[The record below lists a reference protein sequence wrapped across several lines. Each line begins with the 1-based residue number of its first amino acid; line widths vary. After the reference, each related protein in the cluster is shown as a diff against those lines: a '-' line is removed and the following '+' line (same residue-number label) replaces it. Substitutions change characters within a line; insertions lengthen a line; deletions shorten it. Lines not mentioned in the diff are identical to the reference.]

1 MGLPGAD
8 PALVRAASSEGG
20 RAASAALSA
29 AVPLPE
35 GAGAGRRIGAFRVRV
50 HPLFLAAGVLSAF
63 TGQLL
68 FFLSAVLAALEHEFA
83 HAIAARS
90 EGYCLDKVVLMPYG
104 AVISGD
110 LSGIPPRAEAKVL
123 LAGPLANA
131 FTALAFAALWWLFP
145 ETYPYT
151 EAAAEVSLS
160 LFLVNLLPA
169 YPLDGGR
176 LLFLLLRPLGEAR
189 ARLLSRISAFLTA
202 AGILAVFAVS
212 CFSRPNFSALFFAL
226 LLLAGN
232 FGGGSYR
239 RIAFPRGR
247 SFSRGV
253 EEKRIVLSS
262 ERTAGE
268 CVRYLREDRYLVLIV
283 YEDGEYLGE
292 LSEGELFAVLEAG
305 GYRTT
310 LKEALERPLEEP
322 LEGALEG
329 ACPSRGGE
337 TGGNVFQMGVKK

>member
-1 MGLPGAD
+1 MGLPGTD
-8 PALVRAASSEGG
+8 PAALREAAASTGRAASSALRSASSASFVSSADGGG
-20 RAASAALSA
+20 RA
-29 AVPLPE
+29 
-35 GAGAGRRIGAFRVRV
+35 GGGKRIGAFRVRV

-68 FFLSAVLAALEHEFA
+68 LFLSAVLAALEHEFA
-83 HAIAARS
+83 HSIAARS
-90 EGYCLDKVVLMPYG
+90 EGYCLDKILLMPYG

-110 LSGIPPRAEAKVL
+110 LSGIPPKAEAKVL

-176 LLFLLLRPLGEAR
+176 LLLLLLAPLGEPR
-189 ARLLSRISAFLTA
+189 ARLISRIAACLTA
-202 AGILAVFAVS
+202 GGIFALFVIS
-212 CFSRPNFSALFFAL
+212 LFSVPNFSALLFAL
-226 LLLAGN
+226 LLFAGN

-239 RIAFPRGR
+239 RIAFARGR
-247 SFSRGV
+247 TFSRGV
-253 EEKRIVLSS
+253 EEKRVVLSS

-268 CVRYLREDRYLVLIV
+268 CVRYLREDKYLVLIV

-292 LSEGELFAVLEAG
+292 LTEGELFAVLEEG
-305 GYRTT
+305 GYSRT
-310 LKEALERPLEEP
+310 LKEALSPLPEN
-322 LEGALEG
+322 GALE
-329 ACPSRGGE
+329 APR
-337 TGGNVFQMGVKK
+337 VFQPQVKE

>member
-8 PALVRAASSEGG
+8 PAALREAAASTGRAASSALRSASSASFVSSADGGG
-20 RAASAALSA
+20 RA
-29 AVPLPE
+29 
-35 GAGAGRRIGAFRVRV
+35 GGGGKRIGAFRVRV

-68 FFLSAVLAALEHEFA
+68 LFLSAVLAALEH
-83 HAIAARS
+83 RS
-90 EGYCLDKVVLMPYG
+90 EGYCLDKILLMPYG

-110 LSGIPPRAEAKVL
+110 LSGIPPKAEAKVL

-176 LLFLLLRPLGEAR
+176 LLLLLLAPLGEPR
-189 ARLLSRISAFLTA
+189 ARLMSRIAACLTA
-202 AGILAVFAVS
+202 GGIFALFVLS
-212 CFSRPNFSALFFAL
+212 LFSSPNFSALLFAL
-226 LLLAGN
+226 LLFAGN

-239 RIAFPRGR
+239 RISFSRGR
-247 SFSRGV
+247 TFSRGV
-253 EEKRIVLSS
+253 EEKRVVLSS

-268 CVRYLREDRYLVLIV
+268 CVRYLREDKYLVLIV

-292 LSEGELFAVLEAG
+292 LTEGELFAVLEEG
-305 GYRTT
+305 GYSRT
-310 LKEALERPLEEP
+310 LKEALSPLP
-322 LEGALEG
+322 GNGAFEAARKLQLQGKE
-329 ACPSRGGE
+329 
-337 TGGNVFQMGVKK
+337 

>member
-8 PALVRAASSEGG
+8 PAALREAAASTGRAASSALRSASSASFVSSADGGG
-20 RAASAALSA
+20 RA
-29 AVPLPE
+29 
-35 GAGAGRRIGAFRVRV
+35 GGGKRIGAFRVRV

-68 FFLSAVLAALEHEFA
+68 LFLSAVLAALEHEFA
-83 HAIAARS
+83 HSIAARS
-90 EGYCLDKVVLMPYG
+90 EGYCLDKILLMPYG

-110 LSGIPPRAEAKVL
+110 LSGIPPKAEAKVL

-176 LLFLLLRPLGEAR
+176 LLLLLLAPLGEPR
-189 ARLLSRISAFLTA
+189 ARLISRIAACLTA
-202 AGILAVFAVS
+202 GGIFALFVIS
-212 CFSRPNFSALFFAL
+212 LFSVPNFSALLFAL
-226 LLLAGN
+226 LLFAGN

-239 RIAFPRGR
+239 RIAFARGR
-247 SFSRGV
+247 TFSRGV
-253 EEKRIVLSS
+253 EEKRVVLSS

-268 CVRYLREDRYLVLIV
+268 CVRYLREDKYLVLIV

-292 LSEGELFAVLEAG
+292 LTEGELFAVLEEG
-305 GYRTT
+305 GYSRT
-310 LKEALERPLEEP
+310 LKEALSPLPEN
-322 LEGALEG
+322 GAFE
-329 ACPSRGGE
+329 AAR
-337 TGGNVFQMGVKK
+337 VFQQMKE

>member
-1 MGLPGAD
+1 M
-8 PALVRAASSEGG
+8 
-20 RAASAALSA
+20 
-29 AVPLPE
+29 
-35 GAGAGRRIGAFRVRV
+35 RV

-68 FFLSAVLAALEHEFA
+68 LFLSAVLAALEHEFA
-83 HAIAARS
+83 HSIAARS
-90 EGYCLDKVVLMPYG
+90 EGYCLDKILLMPYG

-110 LSGIPPRAEAKVL
+110 LSGIPPKAEAKVL

-176 LLFLLLRPLGEAR
+176 LLLLLLAPLGEPR
-189 ARLLSRISAFLTA
+189 ARLISRIAAFLTA
-202 AGILAVFAVS
+202 GGIFALFVFS
-212 CFSRPNFSALFFAL
+212 LFSSPNVSALLFAL
-226 LLLAGN
+226 LLFAGN

-239 RIAFPRGR
+239 RIAFARGR
-247 SFSRGV
+247 TFSRGV
-253 EEKRIVLSS
+253 EEKRVVLSS

-268 CVRYLREDRYLVLIV
+268 CVRYLREDKYLVLIV

-292 LSEGELFAVLEAG
+292 LTEGELFAVLEEG
-305 GYRTT
+305 GYSLT
-310 LKEALERPLEEP
+310 LKEALSPLPEN
-322 LEGALEG
+322 GALE
-329 ACPSRGGE
+329 APR
-337 TGGNVFQMGVKK
+337 VFQPQVKE

>member
-8 PALVRAASSEGG
+8 PAALREAAASTGRAASSALRSASSASFVSSADGGG
-20 RAASAALSA
+20 RA
-29 AVPLPE
+29 
-35 GAGAGRRIGAFRVRV
+35 GGGKRIGAFRVRV

-68 FFLSAVLAALEHEFA
+68 LFLSAVLAALEHEFA
-83 HAIAARS
+83 HSIAARS
-90 EGYCLDKVVLMPYG
+90 EGYCLDKILLMPYG

-110 LSGIPPRAEAKVL
+110 LSGIPPKAEAKVL

-176 LLFLLLRPLGEAR
+176 LLLLLLAPLGESR
-189 ARLLSRISAFLTA
+189 ARLISRIAACLTA
-202 AGILAVFAVS
+202 GGIFALFVIS
-212 CFSRPNFSALFFAL
+212 LFSVPNFSALLFAL
-226 LLLAGN
+226 LLFAGN

-239 RIAFPRGR
+239 RIAFARGR
-247 SFSRGV
+247 TFSRGV
-253 EEKRIVLSS
+253 EEKRVVLSS

-268 CVRYLREDRYLVLIV
+268 CVRYLREDKYLVLIV

-292 LSEGELFAVLEAG
+292 LTEGELFAVLEEG
-305 GYRTT
+305 GYSRT
-310 LKEALERPLEEP
+310 LKEALSPLP
-322 LEGALEG
+322 GNGAFE
-329 ACPSRGGE
+329 AAR
-337 TGGNVFQMGVKK
+337 VFQQMKE

>member
-8 PALVRAASSEGG
+8 PAALREAAASTGRAASSALRSASSASFVSSADGGG
-20 RAASAALSA
+20 RA
-29 AVPLPE
+29 
-35 GAGAGRRIGAFRVRV
+35 GGGKRIGAFRVRV

-68 FFLSAVLAALEHEFA
+68 LFLSAVLAALEHEFA
-83 HAIAARS
+83 HSIAARS
-90 EGYCLDKVVLMPYG
+90 EGYCLDKILLMPYG

-110 LSGIPPRAEAKVL
+110 LSGIPPKAEAKVL

-176 LLFLLLRPLGEAR
+176 LLLLLLTPLGEPR
-189 ARLLSRISAFLTA
+189 ARLISRIAACLTA
-202 AGILAVFAVS
+202 GGIFALFVIS
-212 CFSRPNFSALFFAL
+212 LFSVPNFSALLFAL
-226 LLLAGN
+226 LLFAGN

-239 RIAFPRGR
+239 RIAFARGR
-247 SFSRGV
+247 TFSRGV
-253 EEKRIVLSS
+253 EEKRVVLSS

-268 CVRYLREDRYLVLIV
+268 CVRYLREYKYLVLIV

-292 LSEGELFAVLEAG
+292 LTEGELFAVLEEG
-305 GYRTT
+305 GYSRT
-310 LKEALERPLEEP
+310 LKEALSPLP
-322 LEGALEG
+322 GNGAFE
-329 ACPSRGGE
+329 AAR
-337 TGGNVFQMGVKK
+337 VFQQMKE

>member
-8 PALVRAASSEGG
+8 PAALREAAASTGRAASSALRSASSASFAPSADG
-20 RAASAALSA
+20 RA
-29 AVPLPE
+29 
-35 GAGAGRRIGAFRVRV
+35 GGGKRIGAFRVRV

-68 FFLSAVLAALEHEFA
+68 LFLSAVLAALEHEFA
-83 HAIAARS
+83 HSIAARS
-90 EGYCLDKVVLMPYG
+90 EGYCLDKILLMPYG

-110 LSGIPPRAEAKVL
+110 LSGIPPKAEAKVL

-176 LLFLLLRPLGEAR
+176 LLLLLLTPLGEPR
-189 ARLLSRISAFLTA
+189 ARLISRIAACLTA
-202 AGILAVFAVS
+202 GGIFALFVIS
-212 CFSRPNFSALFFAL
+212 LFSVPNFSALLFAL
-226 LLLAGN
+226 LLFAGN

-239 RIAFPRGR
+239 RIAFARGR
-247 SFSRGV
+247 TFSRGV
-253 EEKRIVLSS
+253 EEKRVVLSS

-268 CVRYLREDRYLVLIV
+268 CVRYLREDKYLVLIV

-292 LSEGELFAVLEAG
+292 LTEGELFAVLEEG
-305 GYRTT
+305 GYSRT
-310 LKEALERPLEEP
+310 LKEALSPLPEN
-322 LEGALEG
+322 GAFEAARKLQLQGKE
-329 ACPSRGGE
+329 
-337 TGGNVFQMGVKK
+337 

>member
-8 PALVRAASSEGG
+8 PAALREAADSTGRAASSALRSASSASFVSSADGGG
-20 RAASAALSA
+20 RA
-29 AVPLPE
+29 
-35 GAGAGRRIGAFRVRV
+35 GGGGKRIGAFRVRV

-68 FFLSAVLAALEHEFA
+68 LFLSAVLAALEHEFA
-83 HAIAARS
+83 HSIAARS
-90 EGYCLDKVVLMPYG
+90 EGYCLDKILLMPYG

-110 LSGIPPRAEAKVL
+110 LSGIPPKAEAKVL

-176 LLFLLLRPLGEAR
+176 LLLLLLAPLGEPR
-189 ARLLSRISAFLTA
+189 ARLISRIAACLTA
-202 AGILAVFAVS
+202 GGIFALFVIS
-212 CFSRPNFSALFFAL
+212 LFSVPNFSALLFAL
-226 LLLAGN
+226 LLFAGN

-239 RIAFPRGR
+239 RIAFARGR
-247 SFSRGV
+247 TFSRGV
-253 EEKRIVLSS
+253 EEKRVVLSS

-268 CVRYLREDRYLVLIV
+268 CVRYLREDKYLVLIV

-292 LSEGELFAVLEAG
+292 LTEGELFAVLEEG
-305 GYRTT
+305 GYSRT
-310 LKEALERPLEEP
+310 LKEALSPLP
-322 LEGALEG
+322 GNGAFE
-329 ACPSRGGE
+329 AAR
-337 TGGNVFQMGVKK
+337 VFQQMKE

>member
-8 PALVRAASSEGG
+8 PAALREAAASTGRAASSALRSASSASFVSSADGGG
-20 RAASAALSA
+20 RA
-29 AVPLPE
+29 
-35 GAGAGRRIGAFRVRV
+35 GGGKRIGAFRVRV

-68 FFLSAVLAALEHEFA
+68 LFLSAVLAALEHEFA
-83 HAIAARS
+83 HSIAARS
-90 EGYCLDKVVLMPYG
+90 EGYCLDKILLMPYG

-110 LSGIPPRAEAKVL
+110 LSGIPPKAEAKVL

-176 LLFLLLRPLGEAR
+176 LLLLLLAPLGEPR
-189 ARLLSRISAFLTA
+189 ARLISRIAACLTA
-202 AGILAVFAVS
+202 GGIFALFVIS
-212 CFSRPNFSALFFAL
+212 LFSVPNFSALLFAL
-226 LLLAGN
+226 LLFAGN

-239 RIAFPRGR
+239 RIAFARGR
-247 SFSRGV
+247 TFSRGV
-253 EEKRIVLSS
+253 EEKRVVLSS

-268 CVRYLREDRYLVLIV
+268 CVRYLREDKYLVLIV

-292 LSEGELFAVLEAG
+292 LTEGELFAVLEEG
-305 GYRTT
+305 GYSRT
-310 LKEALERPLEEP
+310 LKEALSPLP
-322 LEGALEG
+322 GNGAFE
-329 ACPSRGGE
+329 AAR
-337 TGGNVFQMGVKK
+337 VFQQMKE

>member
-8 PALVRAASSEGG
+8 PAALREAAASTGRAASSALRSASSASFVSSADGGG
-20 RAASAALSA
+20 RA
-29 AVPLPE
+29 
-35 GAGAGRRIGAFRVRV
+35 GGGKRIGAFRVRV

-68 FFLSAVLAALEHEFA
+68 LFLSAVLAALEHEFA
-83 HAIAARS
+83 HSIAARS
-90 EGYCLDKVVLMPYG
+90 EGYCLDKILLMPYG

-110 LSGIPPRAEAKVL
+110 LSGIPPKAEAKVL

-176 LLFLLLRPLGEAR
+176 LLLLLLTPLGESR
-189 ARLLSRISAFLTA
+189 ARLFSRIAACLTA
-202 AGILAVFAVS
+202 GGIFALFVLS
-212 CFSRPNFSALFFAL
+212 LFSSPNFSALLFAL
-226 LLLAGN
+226 LLFAGN

-239 RIAFPRGR
+239 RIAFARGR
-247 SFSRGV
+247 TFSRGV
-253 EEKRIVLSS
+253 EEKRVVLSS

-268 CVRYLREDRYLVLIV
+268 CVRYLREDKYLVLIV

-292 LSEGELFAVLEAG
+292 LTEGELFAVLEEG
-305 GYRTT
+305 GYSRT
-310 LKEALERPLEEP
+310 LKEALSPLP
-322 LEGALEG
+322 GNGAFE
-329 ACPSRGGE
+329 AAR
-337 TGGNVFQMGVKK
+337 VFQQMKE

>member
-1 MGLPGAD
+1 MLGAD
-8 PALVRAASSEGG
+8 PAALREAAASTGRAASSALRSVSSASFAPQADGGG
-20 RAASAALSA
+20 RAG
-29 AVPLPE
+29 
-35 GAGAGRRIGAFRVRV
+35 GAGKRIGAFRVRV

-68 FFLSAVLAALEHEFA
+68 LFLSAVLAALEHEFA
-83 HAIAARS
+83 HSIAARS
-90 EGYCLDKVVLMPYG
+90 EGYCLYKILLMPYG

-110 LSGIPPRAEAKVL
+110 LSGIPPKAEAKVL

-176 LLFLLLRPLGEAR
+176 LLLLLLAPLGESR
-189 ARLLSRISAFLTA
+189 ARLFSRIAAFLTA
-202 AGILAVFAVS
+202 GGIFALFVLS
-212 CFSRPNFSALFFAL
+212 LFSSPNFSALLFAL
-226 LLLAGN
+226 LFFAGN

-239 RIAFPRGR
+239 RIAFSRGR
-247 SFSRGV
+247 TFSRGV
-253 EEKRIVLSS
+253 EEKRVVLSS

-268 CVRYLREDRYLVLIV
+268 CVRYLREDKYLVLIV

-292 LSEGELFAVLEAG
+292 LTEGELFAVLEEG
-305 GYRTT
+305 GYSLT
-310 LKEALERPLEEP
+310 LKEALESPLP
-322 LEGALEG
+322 KNGASS
-329 ACPSRGGE
+329 APR
-337 TGGNVFQMGVKK
+337 VFQPQVKE

>member
-8 PALVRAASSEGG
+8 PAALREAAASTGRAASSALRSASSASLAPSADRRG
-20 RAASAALSA
+20 RAG
-29 AVPLPE
+29 
-35 GAGAGRRIGAFRVRV
+35 GAGKRIGAFRVRV

-68 FFLSAVLAALEHEFA
+68 LFLSAVLAALEHEFA
-83 HAIAARS
+83 HSIAARS
-90 EGYCLDKVVLMPYG
+90 EGYCLDKILLMPYG

-110 LSGIPPRAEAKVL
+110 LSGIPPKAEAKVL

-176 LLFLLLRPLGEAR
+176 LLLLLLAPLGEPR
-189 ARLLSRISAFLTA
+189 ARLMSRIAAFLTA
-202 AGILAVFAVS
+202 GGIFALFVFS
-212 CFSRPNFSALFFAL
+212 LFSSPNFSALLFAL
-226 LLLAGN
+226 LLFAGN

-239 RIAFPRGR
+239 RISFSRGR
-247 SFSRGV
+247 TFSRGV
-253 EEKRIVLSS
+253 EEKRVVLSS

-268 CVRYLREDRYLVLIV
+268 CVRYLREDKYLVLIV
-283 YEDGEYLGE
+283 YEEGEYLGE
-292 LSEGELFAVLEAG
+292 LTEGELFAVLEEG
-305 GYRTT
+305 GYSLT
-310 LKEALERPLEEP
+310 LKEALSPLP
-322 LEGALEG
+322 GNGAFE
-329 ACPSRGGE
+329 ADR
-337 TGGNVFQMGVKK
+337 VFQQQMKE

>member
-8 PALVRAASSEGG
+8 PAALREAAASTGRAASSALRSASSASFVSSADGGG
-20 RAASAALSA
+20 RA
-29 AVPLPE
+29 
-35 GAGAGRRIGAFRVRV
+35 GGGKRIGAFRVRV

-68 FFLSAVLAALEHEFA
+68 LFLSAVLAALEHEFA
-83 HAIAARS
+83 HSIAARS
-90 EGYCLDKVVLMPYG
+90 EGYCLDKILLMPYG

-110 LSGIPPRAEAKVL
+110 LSGIPPKAEAKVL

-176 LLFLLLRPLGEAR
+176 LLLLLLTPLGEPR
-189 ARLLSRISAFLTA
+189 ARLISRIAACLTA
-202 AGILAVFAVS
+202 GGIFALFVIS
-212 CFSRPNFSALFFAL
+212 LFSVPNFSALLFAL
-226 LLLAGN
+226 LLFAGN

-239 RIAFPRGR
+239 RIAFSRGR
-247 SFSRGV
+247 TFSRGV
-253 EEKRIVLSS
+253 EEKRVVLSS

-268 CVRYLREDRYLVLIV
+268 CVRYLREDKYLVLIV

-292 LSEGELFAVLEAG
+292 LTEGELFAVLEEG
-305 GYRTT
+305 GYSRT
-310 LKEALERPLEEP
+310 LKEALSPLPEN
-322 LEGALEG
+322 GAFEAARKLQLQGKE
-329 ACPSRGGE
+329 
-337 TGGNVFQMGVKK
+337 

>member
-1 MGLPGAD
+1 MPGAD
-8 PALVRAASSEGG
+8 PAALREAAASTGRAASSALRSASSASFAPQADG
-20 RAASAALSA
+20 RSG
-29 AVPLPE
+29 
-35 GAGAGRRIGAFRVRV
+35 GAGKRIGAFRVRV

-68 FFLSAVLAALEHEFA
+68 LFLSAVLAALEHEFA
-83 HAIAARS
+83 HSIAARS
-90 EGYCLDKVVLMPYG
+90 EGYCLDKILLMPYG

-110 LSGIPPRAEAKVL
+110 LSGIPPKAEAKVL

-176 LLFLLLRPLGEAR
+176 LLLLLLAPLGESR
-189 ARLLSRISAFLTA
+189 ARLFSRIAAFLTA
-202 AGILAVFAVS
+202 GGIFALFVLS
-212 CFSRPNFSALFFAL
+212 LFSSPNFSALLFAL
-226 LLLAGN
+226 LLFAGN

-239 RIAFPRGR
+239 RIAFSRGR
-247 SFSRGV
+247 TFSRGV
-253 EEKRIVLSS
+253 EEKRVVLSS

-268 CVRYLREDRYLVLIV
+268 CVRYLREDKYLVLIV

-292 LSEGELFAVLEAG
+292 LTEGELFAVLEEG
-305 GYRTT
+305 GYSLT
-310 LKEALERPLEEP
+310 LKEALESPLP
-322 LEGALEG
+322 KNGASS
-329 ACPSRGGE
+329 APR
-337 TGGNVFQMGVKK
+337 VFQPQVKE

>member
-1 MGLPGAD
+1 MPGAD
-8 PALVRAASSEGG
+8 PAALREAAASTGRAASSALRSVSSASFAPQADGGG
-20 RAASAALSA
+20 RA
-29 AVPLPE
+29 
-35 GAGAGRRIGAFRVRV
+35 GGGGKRIGAFRVRV

-68 FFLSAVLAALEHEFA
+68 LFLSAVLAALEHEFA
-83 HAIAARS
+83 HSIAARS
-90 EGYCLDKVVLMPYG
+90 EGYCLDKILLMPYG

-110 LSGIPPRAEAKVL
+110 LSGIPPKAEAKVL

-176 LLFLLLRPLGEAR
+176 LLLLLLAPLGGSR
-189 ARLLSRISAFLTA
+189 ARLISRIAAFLTA
-202 AGILAVFAVS
+202 GGIFALFVFS
-212 CFSRPNFSALFFAL
+212 LFSSPNVSALLFAL
-226 LLLAGN
+226 LLFAGN

-239 RIAFPRGR
+239 RIAFSRGR
-247 SFSRGV
+247 TFSRGV
-253 EEKRIVLSS
+253 EEKRVVLSS

-268 CVRYLREDRYLVLIV
+268 CVRYLREDKYLVLIV

-292 LSEGELFAVLEAG
+292 LTEGELFAVLEEG
-305 GYRTT
+305 GYSLT
-310 LKEALERPLEEP
+310 LKEALSPLPEN
-322 LEGALEG
+322 GAFE
-329 ACPSRGGE
+329 APH
-337 TGGNVFQMGVKK
+337 VFQPQVKE

>member
-1 MGLPGAD
+1 MLGAD
-8 PALVRAASSEGG
+8 PAALREAAASTGRAASSALRSASSASFAPQADGG
-20 RAASAALSA
+20 WRA
-29 AVPLPE
+29 
-35 GAGAGRRIGAFRVRV
+35 GGGKRIGAFRVRV

-68 FFLSAVLAALEHEFA
+68 LFLSAVLAALEHEFA
-83 HAIAARS
+83 HSIAARS
-90 EGYCLDKVVLMPYG
+90 EGYCLDKILLMPYG

-110 LSGIPPRAEAKVL
+110 LSGIPPKAEVKVL

-176 LLFLLLRPLGEAR
+176 LLLLLLVPLGEPR
-189 ARLLSRISAFLTA
+189 ARLISRIAACLTA
-202 AGILAVFAVS
+202 GGIFALFVIS
-212 CFSRPNFSALFFAL
+212 LFSVPNFSALLFAL
-226 LLLAGN
+226 LLFAGN

-239 RIAFPRGR
+239 RIAFARGR
-247 SFSRGV
+247 TFSRGV
-253 EEKRIVLSS
+253 EEKRVVLSS

-268 CVRYLREDRYLVLIV
+268 CVRYLREDKYLVLIV

-292 LSEGELFAVLEAG
+292 LTEGELFAVLEEG
-305 GYRTT
+305 GYSRT
-310 LKEALERPLEEP
+310 LKEALSPLP
-322 LEGALEG
+322 GNGAFE
-329 ACPSRGGE
+329 AAR
-337 TGGNVFQMGVKK
+337 VFQQMKE

>member
-1 MGLPGAD
+1 MLGAD
-8 PALVRAASSEGG
+8 PAALREAAASTGRAASSALRSASSASFAPQADGGG
-20 RAASAALSA
+20 RA
-29 AVPLPE
+29 
-35 GAGAGRRIGAFRVRV
+35 GGGKRIGAFRVRV

-68 FFLSAVLAALEHEFA
+68 LFLSAVLAALEHEFA
-83 HAIAARS
+83 HSIAARS
-90 EGYCLDKVVLMPYG
+90 EGYCLDKILLMPYG

-110 LSGIPPRAEAKVL
+110 LSGIPPKAEAKVL

-176 LLFLLLRPLGEAR
+176 LLLLLLTPLGEPR
-189 ARLLSRISAFLTA
+189 ARLVSRIAAFLTA
-202 AGILAVFAVS
+202 GGIFALFVFS
-212 CFSRPNFSALFFAL
+212 LFSSPNVSALLFAL
-226 LLLAGN
+226 LLFAGN

-239 RIAFPRGR
+239 RIAFSRGR
-247 SFSRGV
+247 TFSRGV
-253 EEKRIVLSS
+253 EEKRVVLSS

-268 CVRYLREDRYLVLIV
+268 CVRYLREDKYLVLIV
-283 YEDGEYLGE
+283 YEEGEYLGE
-292 LSEGELFAVLEAG
+292 LTEGELFAVLEEG
-305 GYRTT
+305 GYSLT
-310 LKEALERPLEEP
+310 LKEALSPLP
-322 LEGALEG
+322 GNGAFE
-329 ACPSRGGE
+329 AAR
-337 TGGNVFQMGVKK
+337 VFQPQMKE

>member
-1 MGLPGAD
+1 MPGAD
-8 PALVRAASSEGG
+8 PAALREAAASTGRAASSALRSVSSASFAPQADGGG
-20 RAASAALSA
+20 RA
-29 AVPLPE
+29 
-35 GAGAGRRIGAFRVRV
+35 GGGGTRIGAFRVRV

-68 FFLSAVLAALEHEFA
+68 LFLSAVLAALEHEFA
-83 HAIAARS
+83 HSIAARS
-90 EGYCLDKVVLMPYG
+90 EGYCLDKILLMPYG

-110 LSGIPPRAEAKVL
+110 LSGIPPKAEAKVL

-176 LLFLLLRPLGEAR
+176 LLLLLLAPLGGSR
-189 ARLLSRISAFLTA
+189 ARLISRIAAFLTA
-202 AGILAVFAVS
+202 GGIFALFVFS
-212 CFSRPNFSALFFAL
+212 LFSSPNVSALLFAL
-226 LLLAGN
+226 LLFAGN

-239 RIAFPRGR
+239 RIAFSRGR
-247 SFSRGV
+247 TFSRGV
-253 EEKRIVLSS
+253 EEKRVVLSS

-268 CVRYLREDRYLVLIV
+268 CVRYLREDKYLVLIV

-292 LSEGELFAVLEAG
+292 LTEGELFAVLEEG
-305 GYRTT
+305 GYSLT
-310 LKEALERPLEEP
+310 LKEALSPLPEN
-322 LEGALEG
+322 GAFE
-329 ACPSRGGE
+329 APR
-337 TGGNVFQMGVKK
+337 VFQPQVKE

>member
-1 MGLPGAD
+1 MLGAD
-8 PALVRAASSEGG
+8 PAALREAAASTGRAASSALRSASSASFAPQADGGG
-20 RAASAALSA
+20 RA
-29 AVPLPE
+29 
-35 GAGAGRRIGAFRVRV
+35 GGGKRIGAFRVRV

-68 FFLSAVLAALEHEFA
+68 LFLSAVLAALEHEFA
-83 HAIAARS
+83 HSIAARS
-90 EGYCLDKVVLMPYG
+90 EGYCLDKILLMPYG

-110 LSGIPPRAEAKVL
+110 LSGIPPKAEAKVL

-176 LLFLLLRPLGEAR
+176 LLLLLLTPLGEPR
-189 ARLLSRISAFLTA
+189 ARLISRIAACLTA
-202 AGILAVFAVS
+202 GGIFALFVIS
-212 CFSRPNFSALFFAL
+212 LFSVPNFSALLFAL
-226 LLLAGN
+226 LLFAGN

-239 RIAFPRGR
+239 RIAFARGR
-247 SFSRGV
+247 TFSRGV
-253 EEKRIVLSS
+253 EEKRVVLSS

-268 CVRYLREDRYLVLIV
+268 CVRYLREDKYLVLIV

-292 LSEGELFAVLEAG
+292 LTEGELFAVLEEG
-305 GYRTT
+305 GYSRT
-310 LKEALERPLEEP
+310 LKEALSPLP
-322 LEGALEG
+322 GNGAFE
-329 ACPSRGGE
+329 AAR
-337 TGGNVFQMGVKK
+337 VFQQMKE

>member
-1 MGLPGAD
+1 MLGAD
-8 PALVRAASSEGG
+8 PAALREAAASTGRAASSALRSASSASFAPQADGGG
-20 RAASAALSA
+20 RA
-29 AVPLPE
+29 
-35 GAGAGRRIGAFRVRV
+35 GGGKRIGAFRVRV

-68 FFLSAVLAALEHEFA
+68 LFLSAVLAALEHEFA
-83 HAIAARS
+83 HSIAARS
-90 EGYCLDKVVLMPYG
+90 EGYCLDKILLMPYG

-110 LSGIPPRAEAKVL
+110 LSGIPPKAEAKVL

-176 LLFLLLRPLGEAR
+176 LLLLLLTPLGEPR
-189 ARLLSRISAFLTA
+189 ARLISRIAAFLTA
-202 AGILAVFAVS
+202 GGIFALFVLS
-212 CFSRPNFSALFFAL
+212 LFSSPNVSALLFAL
-226 LLLAGN
+226 LLFAGN

-239 RIAFPRGR
+239 RIAFSRGR
-247 SFSRGV
+247 TFSRGV
-253 EEKRIVLSS
+253 EEKRVVLSAG
-262 ERTAGE
+262 RTAGE
-268 CVRYLREDRYLVLIV
+268 CVRYLREDKYLVLIV

-292 LSEGELFAVLEAG
+292 LTEGELFAVLEEG
-305 GYRTT
+305 GYSRT
-310 LKEALERPLEEP
+310 LKEALSPLPEN
-322 LEGALEG
+322 GALE
-329 ACPSRGGE
+329 APR
-337 TGGNVFQMGVKK
+337 VFQPQLKE

>member
-1 MGLPGAD
+1 MPGAD
-8 PALVRAASSEGG
+8 PAALREAAASTGRAASSALRSVSSASFAP
-20 RAASAALSA
+20 RAD
-29 AVPLPE
+29 
-35 GAGAGRRIGAFRVRV
+35 GAGKRIGAFRVRV

-68 FFLSAVLAALEHEFA
+68 LFLSAVLAALEHEFA
-83 HAIAARS
+83 HSIAARS
-90 EGYCLDKVVLMPYG
+90 EGYCLDKILLMPYG

-110 LSGIPPRAEAKVL
+110 LSGIPPKAEAKVL

-176 LLFLLLRPLGEAR
+176 LLLLLLAPLGELR
-189 ARLLSRISAFLTA
+189 ARLISRIAAFLTA
-202 AGILAVFAVS
+202 GGIFALFVLS
-212 CFSRPNFSALFFAL
+212 LFSSPNVSALLFAL
-226 LLLAGN
+226 LLFAGN

-239 RIAFPRGR
+239 RIAFSRGR
-247 SFSRGV
+247 TFSRGV
-253 EEKRIVLSS
+253 EEKRVVLSS

-268 CVRYLREDRYLVLIV
+268 CVRYLREDKYLVLIV

-292 LSEGELFAVLEAG
+292 LTEGELFAVLEEG
-305 GYRTT
+305 GYSRT
-310 LKEALERPLEEP
+310 LKEALESPLP
-322 LEGALEG
+322 TN
-329 ACPSRGGE
+329 GGSAAPR
-337 TGGNVFQMGVKK
+337 VFQPQVKE

>member
-8 PALVRAASSEGG
+8 PAALREAAASTGRAASSALRSASSASFVSSADGGG
-20 RAASAALSA
+20 RA
-29 AVPLPE
+29 
-35 GAGAGRRIGAFRVRV
+35 GGGKRIVAFRVRV

-68 FFLSAVLAALEHEFA
+68 LFLSAVLAALEHEFA
-83 HAIAARS
+83 HSIAARS
-90 EGYCLDKVVLMPYG
+90 EGYCLDKILLMPYG

-110 LSGIPPRAEAKVL
+110 LSGIPPKAEAKVL

-176 LLFLLLRPLGEAR
+176 LLLLLLAPLGEPR
-189 ARLLSRISAFLTA
+189 ARLISRIAACLTA
-202 AGILAVFAVS
+202 GGIFALFVIS
-212 CFSRPNFSALFFAL
+212 LFSVPNFSALLFAL
-226 LLLAGN
+226 LLFAGN

-239 RIAFPRGR
+239 RIAFARGR
-247 SFSRGV
+247 TFSRGV
-253 EEKRIVLSS
+253 EEKRVVLSS

-268 CVRYLREDRYLVLIV
+268 CVRYLREDKYLVLIV

-292 LSEGELFAVLEAG
+292 LTEGELFAVLEEG
-305 GYRTT
+305 GYSRT
-310 LKEALERPLEEP
+310 LKEALSPLP
-322 LEGALEG
+322 GNGAFE
-329 ACPSRGGE
+329 AAR
-337 TGGNVFQMGVKK
+337 VFQQMKE

>member
-1 MGLPGAD
+1 MPGAD
-8 PALVRAASSEGG
+8 PAALREAAASTG
-20 RAASAALSA
+20 RAVSSALRSASSA
-29 AVPLPE
+29 SFAPSADGRSG
-35 GAGAGRRIGAFRVRV
+35 GAGKRIGAFRVRV

-68 FFLSAVLAALEHEFA
+68 LFLSAVLAALEHEFA
-83 HAIAARS
+83 HSIAARS
-90 EGYCLDKVVLMPYG
+90 EGYCLDKILLMPYG

-110 LSGIPPRAEAKVL
+110 LSGIPPKAEAKVL

-176 LLFLLLRPLGEAR
+176 LLLLLLTPLGEPR
-189 ARLLSRISAFLTA
+189 ARLISRIAACLTA
-202 AGILAVFAVS
+202 GGIFALFVIS
-212 CFSRPNFSALFFAL
+212 LFSVPNFSALLFAL
-226 LLLAGN
+226 LLFAGN

-239 RIAFPRGR
+239 RIAFARGR
-247 SFSRGV
+247 TFSRGV
-253 EEKRIVLSS
+253 EEKRVVLSS

-268 CVRYLREDRYLVLIV
+268 CVRYLREDKYLVLIV

-292 LSEGELFAVLEAG
+292 LTEGELFAVLEEG
-305 GYRTT
+305 GYSRT
-310 LKEALERPLEEP
+310 LKEALSPLP
-322 LEGALEG
+322 GNGAFE
-329 ACPSRGGE
+329 AAR
-337 TGGNVFQMGVKK
+337 VFQQMKE

>member
-1 MGLPGAD
+1 MLGAD
-8 PALVRAASSEGG
+8 PAALREAAASTGRAASSALRSASSASFAPQADGGG
-20 RAASAALSA
+20 RA
-29 AVPLPE
+29 
-35 GAGAGRRIGAFRVRV
+35 GGGKRIGAFRVRV

-68 FFLSAVLAALEHEFA
+68 LFLSAVLAALEHEFA
-83 HAIAARS
+83 HSIAARS
-90 EGYCLDKVVLMPYG
+90 EGYCLDKILLMPYG

-110 LSGIPPRAEAKVL
+110 LSGIPPKAEAKVL

-176 LLFLLLRPLGEAR
+176 LLLLLLAPLGEPR
-189 ARLLSRISAFLTA
+189 ARLISRIAACLTA
-202 AGILAVFAVS
+202 GGIFALFVIS
-212 CFSRPNFSALFFAL
+212 LFSVPNFSALLFAL
-226 LLLAGN
+226 LLFAGN

-239 RIAFPRGR
+239 RIAFARGR
-247 SFSRGV
+247 TFSRGV
-253 EEKRIVLSS
+253 EEKRVVLSS

-268 CVRYLREDRYLVLIV
+268 CVRYLREDKYLVLIV
-283 YEDGEYLGE
+283 YEEGEYLGE
-292 LSEGELFAVLEAG
+292 LTEGELFAVLEEG
-305 GYRTT
+305 GYSLT
-310 LKEALERPLEEP
+310 LKEALSPLP
-322 LEGALEG
+322 GNGAFE
-329 ACPSRGGE
+329 AAR
-337 TGGNVFQMGVKK
+337 VFQPQMKE

>member
-8 PALVRAASSEGG
+8 PAALREAAASTGRAASSALRSASSASFVSSADGGG
-20 RAASAALSA
+20 RA
-29 AVPLPE
+29 
-35 GAGAGRRIGAFRVRV
+35 GGGKRIGAFRVRV

-68 FFLSAVLAALEHEFA
+68 LFLSAVLAALEHEFA
-83 HAIAARS
+83 HSIAARS
-90 EGYCLDKVVLMPYG
+90 EGYCLDKILLMPYG

-110 LSGIPPRAEAKVL
+110 LSGIPPKAEAKVL

-176 LLFLLLRPLGEAR
+176 LLLLLLTPLGEPR
-189 ARLLSRISAFLTA
+189 ARLISRIAACLTA
-202 AGILAVFAVS
+202 GGIFALFVIS
-212 CFSRPNFSALFFAL
+212 LFSVPNFSALLFAL
-226 LLLAGN
+226 LLFAGN

-239 RIAFPRGR
+239 RIAFARGR
-247 SFSRGV
+247 TFSRGV
-253 EEKRIVLSS
+253 EEKRVVLSS

-268 CVRYLREDRYLVLIV
+268 CVRYLREDKYLVLIV

-292 LSEGELFAVLEAG
+292 LTEGELFAVLEEG
-305 GYRTT
+305 GYSRT
-310 LKEALERPLEEP
+310 LKEALSPLP
-322 LEGALEG
+322 GNGAFE
-329 ACPSRGGE
+329 AAR
-337 TGGNVFQMGVKK
+337 VFQQMKE

>member
-1 MGLPGAD
+1 MPGAD
-8 PALVRAASSEGG
+8 PAALREAAASTGRAASSALRSVSSASFAPQADGGG
-20 RAASAALSA
+20 RA
-29 AVPLPE
+29 
-35 GAGAGRRIGAFRVRV
+35 GGGGKRIGAFRVRV

-68 FFLSAVLAALEHEFA
+68 LFLSAVLAALEHEFA
-83 HAIAARS
+83 HSIAARS
-90 EGYCLDKVVLMPYG
+90 EGYCLDKILLMPYG

-110 LSGIPPRAEAKVL
+110 LSGIPPKAEAKVL

-176 LLFLLLRPLGEAR
+176 LLLLLLAPLGGSR
-189 ARLLSRISAFLTA
+189 ARLISRIAAFLTA
-202 AGILAVFAVS
+202 GGIFALFVFS
-212 CFSRPNFSALFFAL
+212 LFSSPNVSALLFAL
-226 LLLAGN
+226 LLFAGN

-239 RIAFPRGR
+239 RIAFSSGR
-247 SFSRGV
+247 TFSRGV
-253 EEKRIVLSS
+253 EEKRVVLSS

-268 CVRYLREDRYLVLIV
+268 CVRYLREDKYLVLIV

-292 LSEGELFAVLEAG
+292 LTEGELFAVLEEG
-305 GYRTT
+305 GYSLT
-310 LKEALERPLEEP
+310 LKEALSPLPEN
-322 LEGALEG
+322 GAFE
-329 ACPSRGGE
+329 APR
-337 TGGNVFQMGVKK
+337 VFQPQVKE

>member
-8 PALVRAASSEGG
+8 PAALREAASSTGRAASSALHSASSASFAPSADG
-20 RAASAALSA
+20 RAS
-29 AVPLPE
+29 V
-35 GAGAGRRIGAFRVRV
+35 GKRIGAFRVRV

-68 FFLSAVLAALEHEFA
+68 LFLSAVLAALEHEFA
-83 HAIAARS
+83 HSIAARS
-90 EGYCLDKVVLMPYG
+90 EGYCLDKILLMPYG

-110 LSGIPPRAEAKVL
+110 LSGIPPKAEAKVL

-176 LLFLLLRPLGEAR
+176 LLLLLLAPLGEPR
-189 ARLLSRISAFLTA
+189 ARLISRIAACLTA
-202 AGILAVFAVS
+202 GGIFALFVIS
-212 CFSRPNFSALFFAL
+212 LFSVPNFSALLFAL
-226 LLLAGN
+226 LLFAGN

-239 RIAFPRGR
+239 RIAFARGR
-247 SFSRGV
+247 TFSRGV
-253 EEKRIVLSS
+253 EEKRVVLSS

-268 CVRYLREDRYLVLIV
+268 CVRYLREDKYLVLIV

-292 LSEGELFAVLEAG
+292 LTEGELFAVLEEG
-305 GYRTT
+305 GYSRT
-310 LKEALERPLEEP
+310 LKEALSPLPEN
-322 LEGALEG
+322 GAFE
-329 ACPSRGGE
+329 AAR
-337 TGGNVFQMGVKK
+337 VFQQMKE

>member
-8 PALVRAASSEGG
+8 PAALREAAASTGRAASSALRSASSASFVSSADGGG
-20 RAASAALSA
+20 RA
-29 AVPLPE
+29 
-35 GAGAGRRIGAFRVRV
+35 GGGGKRIGAFRVRV

-68 FFLSAVLAALEHEFA
+68 LFLSAVLAALEHEFA
-83 HAIAARS
+83 HSIAARS
-90 EGYCLDKVVLMPYG
+90 EGYCLDKILLMPYG

-110 LSGIPPRAEAKVL
+110 LSGIPPKAEAKVL

-176 LLFLLLRPLGEAR
+176 LLLLLLAPLGEPR
-189 ARLLSRISAFLTA
+189 ARLFSRIAACLTA
-202 AGILAVFAVS
+202 GGIFALFVIS
-212 CFSRPNFSALFFAL
+212 FFSVPNFSALLFAL
-226 LLLAGN
+226 LLFAGN

-239 RIAFPRGR
+239 RIAFARGR
-247 SFSRGV
+247 TFSRGV
-253 EEKRIVLSS
+253 EEKRVVLSS

-292 LSEGELFAVLEAG
+292 LTEGELFAVLEEG
-305 GYRTT
+305 GYSRT
-310 LKEALERPLEEP
+310 LKEALSPLP
-322 LEGALEG
+322 GNGAFEAARKLQLQGKE
-329 ACPSRGGE
+329 
-337 TGGNVFQMGVKK
+337 

>member
-1 MGLPGAD
+1 MLGAD
-8 PALVRAASSEGG
+8 PAALREAAASTGRAASSALRSASSASFAPQADGG
-20 RAASAALSA
+20 WRA
-29 AVPLPE
+29 
-35 GAGAGRRIGAFRVRV
+35 GGGKRIGAFRVRV

-68 FFLSAVLAALEHEFA
+68 LFLSAVLAALEHEFA
-83 HAIAARS
+83 HSIAARS
-90 EGYCLDKVVLMPYG
+90 EGYCLDKILLMPYG

-110 LSGIPPRAEAKVL
+110 LSGIPPKAEVKVL

-176 LLFLLLRPLGEAR
+176 LLLLLLAPLGEPR
-189 ARLLSRISAFLTA
+189 ARLISRIAACLTA
-202 AGILAVFAVS
+202 GGIFALFVIS
-212 CFSRPNFSALFFAL
+212 LFSVPNFSALLFAL
-226 LLLAGN
+226 LLFAGN

-239 RIAFPRGR
+239 RIAFARGR
-247 SFSRGV
+247 TFSRGV
-253 EEKRIVLSS
+253 EEKRVVLSS

-268 CVRYLREDRYLVLIV
+268 CVRYLREDKYLVLIV

-292 LSEGELFAVLEAG
+292 LTEGELFAVLEEG
-305 GYRTT
+305 GYSRT
-310 LKEALERPLEEP
+310 LKEALSPLP
-322 LEGALEG
+322 GNGAFE
-329 ACPSRGGE
+329 AAR
-337 TGGNVFQMGVKK
+337 VFQQMKE

>member
-1 MGLPGAD
+1 MLGAD
-8 PALVRAASSEGG
+8 PAALREAAASTGRAASSALRSASSASFAPQADGG
-20 RAASAALSA
+20 WRA
-29 AVPLPE
+29 
-35 GAGAGRRIGAFRVRV
+35 GGGKRIGAFRVRV

-68 FFLSAVLAALEHEFA
+68 LFLSAVLAALEHEFA
-83 HAIAARS
+83 HSIAARS
-90 EGYCLDKVVLMPYG
+90 EGYCLDKILLMPYG

-110 LSGIPPRAEAKVL
+110 LSGIPPKAEVKVL

-176 LLFLLLRPLGEAR
+176 LLLLLLAPLGEPR
-189 ARLLSRISAFLTA
+189 ARLISRIAACLTA
-202 AGILAVFAVS
+202 GGIFALFVIS
-212 CFSRPNFSALFFAL
+212 LFSVPNFSALLFAL
-226 LLLAGN
+226 LLFAGN

-247 SFSRGV
+247 TFSRGV
-253 EEKRIVLSS
+253 EEKRVVLSS

-292 LSEGELFAVLEAG
+292 LTEGELFAVLEEG
-305 GYRTT
+305 GYSRT
-310 LKEALERPLEEP
+310 LKEALSPLPEN
-322 LEGALEG
+322 GAFE
-329 ACPSRGGE
+329 AAR
-337 TGGNVFQMGVKK
+337 VFQPQMKE

>member
-1 MGLPGAD
+1 MPGAD
-8 PALVRAASSEGG
+8 PAALREAAASTGRAASSALRSVSSASFAPSADG
-20 RAASAALSA
+20 RAG
-29 AVPLPE
+29 
-35 GAGAGRRIGAFRVRV
+35 GAGKRIGAFRVRV

-68 FFLSAVLAALEHEFA
+68 LFLSAVLAALEHEFA
-83 HAIAARS
+83 HSIAARS
-90 EGYCLDKVVLMPYG
+90 EGYCLDKILLMPYG

-110 LSGIPPRAEAKVL
+110 LSGIPPKAEAKVL

-176 LLFLLLRPLGEAR
+176 LLLLLLTPLGEPR
-189 ARLLSRISAFLTA
+189 ARLVSRIAAFLTA
-202 AGILAVFAVS
+202 GGIFALFVLS
-212 CFSRPNFSALFFAL
+212 LFSSPNVSALLFAL
-226 LLLAGN
+226 LLFAGN

-239 RIAFPRGR
+239 RIAFSRGR
-247 SFSRGV
+247 TFSRGV
-253 EEKRIVLSS
+253 EEKRVVLSS

-292 LSEGELFAVLEAG
+292 LTEGELFAVLEEG
-305 GYRTT
+305 GYART
-310 LKEALERPLEEP
+310 LKEALESPLP
-322 LEGALEG
+322 KNGVSA
-329 ACPSRGGE
+329 APR
-337 TGGNVFQMGVKK
+337 VFQPQMKE

>member
-1 MGLPGAD
+1 MPGAD
-8 PALVRAASSEGG
+8 PAALREAAASTGRAASSALRSASSASFAPSADGDG
-20 RAASAALSA
+20 RA
-29 AVPLPE
+29 
-35 GAGAGRRIGAFRVRV
+35 GGGKRIGAFRVRV

-68 FFLSAVLAALEHEFA
+68 LFLSAVLAALEHEFA
-83 HAIAARS
+83 HSIAARS
-90 EGYCLDKVVLMPYG
+90 EGYCLDKILLMPYG

-110 LSGIPPRAEAKVL
+110 LSGIPPKAEAKVL

-131 FTALAFAALWWLFP
+131 FTAFAFAALWWLFP

-176 LLFLLLRPLGEAR
+176 LLLLLLTPLGEPR
-189 ARLLSRISAFLTA
+189 ARLISRIAACLTA
-202 AGILAVFAVS
+202 GGIFALFVIS
-212 CFSRPNFSALFFAL
+212 LFSVPNFSALLFAL
-226 LLLAGN
+226 LLFAGN

-239 RIAFPRGR
+239 RIAFARGR
-247 SFSRGV
+247 TFSRGV
-253 EEKRIVLSS
+253 EEKRVVLSS

-268 CVRYLREDRYLVLIV
+268 CVRYLREDKYLVLIV

-292 LSEGELFAVLEAG
+292 LTEGELFAVLEEG
-305 GYRTT
+305 GYSRT
-310 LKEALERPLEEP
+310 LKEALSPLPEN
-322 LEGALEG
+322 GAFE
-329 ACPSRGGE
+329 AAR
-337 TGGNVFQMGVKK
+337 VFQQMKE

>member
-8 PALVRAASSEGG
+8 PAALREAAASTGRAASSALRSASSASFVSSADGGG
-20 RAASAALSA
+20 RA
-29 AVPLPE
+29 
-35 GAGAGRRIGAFRVRV
+35 GGGGKRIGAFRVRV

-68 FFLSAVLAALEHEFA
+68 LFLSAVLAALEHEFA
-83 HAIAARS
+83 HSIAARS
-90 EGYCLDKVVLMPYG
+90 EGYCLDKILLMPYG

-110 LSGIPPRAEAKVL
+110 LSGIPPKAEAKVL

-176 LLFLLLRPLGEAR
+176 LLLLLLTPLGEPR
-189 ARLLSRISAFLTA
+189 ARLISHIAAFLTA
-202 AGILAVFAVS
+202 GGIFALFVIS
-212 CFSRPNFSALFFAL
+212 LFSVPNFSALLFAL
-226 LLLAGN
+226 LLFAGN

-239 RIAFPRGR
+239 RIAFARGR
-247 SFSRGV
+247 TFSRGV
-253 EEKRIVLSS
+253 EEKRVVLSS

-268 CVRYLREDRYLVLIV
+268 CVRYLREDKYLVLIV

-292 LSEGELFAVLEAG
+292 LTEGELFAVLEEG
-305 GYRTT
+305 GYSRT
-310 LKEALERPLEEP
+310 LKEALSPLPEN
-322 LEGALEG
+322 GAFE
-329 ACPSRGGE
+329 AAR
-337 TGGNVFQMGVKK
+337 VFQQMKE